1 MNKIVFFIGSLGG
14 GGAERVT
21 IQLADYFCNKGCK
34 VYFLAFSKENSN
46 YIVNKNVMVTYL
58 PVSENKIYKE
68 IFVGYIAGLC
78 CFIRIR
84 ASVYILKQ
92 YNW

>member
-46 YIVNKNVMVTYL
+46 YIVNKNKVFK
-58 PVSENKIYKE
+58 NKEKKNHLI
-68 IFVGYIAGLC
+68 
-78 CFIRIR
+78 
-84 ASVYILKQ
+84 
-92 YNW
+92 